1 MLVFPN
7 CKINLGLC
15 VVEKRKDGKHNL
27 ETVFYPIPLRDTL
40 EVKPLTHSNESFELI
55 TAGSRIEGDPAHNL
69 VVKIYLALQEEFDL
83 PPVSIYLDKH
93 IPMGAGLGG
102 GSSDA
107 AYMMRVLNEQF
118 HLGLSPEDMEQRIA
132 VFGADCPF
140 FIQER
145 PCFATGIGDKMTPLS
160 LSLKSWHIA
169 LIKPQESVATKEA
182 YANIIPKAPAMD
194 LRTALQLPVEEWK
207 GKVVN
212 DFEEVVFKIYPQVQA
227 IKETLYDMGAAFAL
241 MSGSGS
247 TVFGLFKQSP
257 ISLDT
262 VFDDCFTFQSLL
274 RE

>member
-1 MLVFPN
+1 
-7 CKINLGLC
+7 
-15 VVEKRKDGKHNL
+15 
-27 ETVFYPIPLRDTL
+27 
-40 EVKPLTHSNESFELI
+40 
-55 TAGSRIEGDPAHNL
+55 
-69 VVKIYLALQEEFDL
+69 
-83 PPVSIYLDKH
+83 
-93 IPMGAGLGG
+93 
-102 GSSDA
+102 
-107 AYMMRVLNEQF
+107 
-118 HLGLSPEDMEQRIA
+118 
-132 VFGADCPF
+132 
-140 FIQER
+140 
-145 PCFATGIGDKMTPLS
+145 MTPLS
-160 LSLKSWHIA
+160 LSLKGWHIA

-262 VFDDCFTFQSLL
+262 VFDDCFTFQSFL